1 MVVSRSLLFILAAV
15 ICFAVALLVSLGAV
29 QSSFDSWV
37 AGGLLSFALAH
48 LP

>member
-1 MVVSRSLLFILAAV
+1 MVVSRSLLFILLAV

-29 QSSFDSWV
+29 GSNFDAWI

>member
-15 ICFAVALLVSLGAV
+15 ICFAVALLVAVGAV
-29 QSSFDSWV
+29 QSNFDAWT